1 VGLSGRFYVVGG
13 YNGSDRVTTVEMYDP
28 VTNRWRRLS
37 GMQVARWSLAAG
49 AINGKLYAVGGH
61 GEDGAAPHEVY
72 IP

>member
-1 VGLSGRFYVVGG
+1 
-13 YNGSDRVTTVEMYDP
+13 
-28 VTNRWRRLS
+28 
-37 GMQVARWSLAAG
+37 MQVARWSLAAG